1 LAQARLLTAVEA
13 VRTQESPQTV
23 GALLSVL
30 QRSGPAIFHRETAAG
45 LTALDAAPGSST
57 AYATADAEHVW
68 AIDLPTGA
76 MRVLW
81 TDPDARN
88 RAVQV
93 SPDGRLAAFTSIPW
107 SGVGDAEIVVV
118 DTATGEEAAR
128 IPVPPPI
135 LPETFAFLSSA
146 ELGVATTVG
155 LRRYPIGSARPS
167 GTVAWPE
174 LDPLASHSL
183 QLLPDGRM
191 LLLSDAGPAVLV
203 DPADGTVAAL
213 AGLGPT
219 AAASPNGSTLLTQP
233 TRPGPVVLVGIGDPA
248 AVRGTVDATDLR
260 AAAFSPDGSVIAVAD
275 EDSRITIIDAGTL
288 RRIDVLEGHSGS
300 VQGLVFSPDGQTLWS
315 AGMDGDLIAW
325 DLGQHRRLA
334 ASQQL
339 PQPARWGQA
348 TADGSTAVLWSAGTD
363 WRSAR
368 SAAVDLAADRTLVPP
383 LPTAPLTASAAAITP
398 DGAMMVAATYS
409 GFTGEAV
416 LQRVALPT
424 GDVLPEVAM
433 PWFVIGLAVM
443 QDSTSAIVHGQYGIA
458 RVDLASG
465 EVALNR
471 PLPPSD
477 LEFNAWPYSAQLS
490 PDGTK
495 VSLIRGKQMLVL
507 DTGTLEEVASWETG
521 DYDYTYAAA
530 WLGDAALAHGGSA
543 GVVHIRSVPE
553 GQAEAGPLD
562 AAPGDV
568 CALASDPAGAVM
580 ASLASDGSVLLWD
593 VPSAAPIGEP
603 MRARP
608 DLGCGWLR
616 FTGTGEAMLLQQFDA
631 SGALVTWPVDSPTL
645 LARACALAGRE
656 PDQQQWRSWHGGT
669 PQRPTCGDLL
679 QTDLLRG

>member
-1 LAQARLLTAVEA
+1 MDVLVLGALRVENGNGEIAVPGTKERTVLALLAANVGQSVAADAIIDTLWPQEPPRTAIKTARTYIARLRAMLSDPGLIVTEGHGYRLTV
-13 VRTQESPQTV
+13 
-23 GALLSVL
+23 
-30 QRSGPAIFHRETAAG
+30 AADG
-45 LTALDAAPGSST
+45 VDADRFA
-57 AYATADAEHVW
+57 
-68 AIDLPTGA
+68 
-76 MRVLW
+76 
-81 TDPDARN
+81 
-88 RAVQV
+88 
-93 SPDGRLAAFTSIPW
+93 RLAA
-107 SGVGDAEIVVV
+107 
-118 DTATGEEAAR
+118 
-128 IPVPPPI
+128 
-135 LPETFAFLSSA
+135 
-146 ELGVATTVG
+146 LG
-155 LRRYPIGSARPS
+155 IS
-167 GTVAWPE
+167 
-174 LDPLASHSL
+174 
-183 QLLPDGRM
+183 
-191 LLLSDAGPAVLV
+191 
-203 DPADGTVAAL
+203 AL
-213 AGLGPT
+213 AQGRLST
-219 AAASPNGSTLLTQP
+219 AADTFGEALALWRGPPYAGFEETAFGAAERRRLTELH
-233 TRPGPVVLVGIGDPA
+233 RH
-248 AVRGTVDATDLR
+248 
-260 AAAFSPDGSVIAVAD
+260 
-275 EDSRITIIDAGTL
+275 
-288 RRIDVLEGHSGS
+288 VLEGWYTARMKLGDSAVAADIESRLGADP
-300 VQGLVFSPDGQTLWS
+300 LREPLWVLLARAHAA
-315 AGMDGDLIAW
+315 AGDQAAALEA
-325 DLGQHRRLA
+325 LRR
-334 ASQQL
+334 
-339 PQPARWGQA
+339 
-348 TADGSTAVLWSAGTD
+348 D